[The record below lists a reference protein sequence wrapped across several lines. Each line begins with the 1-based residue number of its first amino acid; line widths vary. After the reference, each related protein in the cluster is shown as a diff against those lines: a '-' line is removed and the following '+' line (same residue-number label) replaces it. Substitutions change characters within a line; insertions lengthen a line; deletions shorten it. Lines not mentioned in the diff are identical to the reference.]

1 MTAAAFDELMTLR
14 EVAERLGSSYAVAWR
29 LSAAG
34 KFGKPTIVGASHLY
48 SRDRVEAAAAAQ
60 RKAS

>member
-1 MTAAAFDELMTLR
+1 MTAAAVAELMTLR
-14 EVAERLGSSYAVAWR
+14 EAAERLGSSYAQAWR

-34 KFGKPTIVGASHLY
+34 KFGKPTIIGATHLY
-48 SRDRVEAAAAAQ
+48 SRDRVEATAAAQ